1 MANCSLLSVSI
12 KSLMPSFTT
21 NILMKDKI
29 AQTLLLINGIPVT
42 SLFVGNRSNAWAG
55 MPIKSIARVEVIRG
69 PGSALYGADAF
80 SGVINIITKN
90 HDELRGTQTGIR
102 TGSFGTQAA
111 WFTHGKS
118 YNGLNIGFT
127 LEAETTDLEKN

>member
-1 MANCSLLSVSI
+1 
-12 KSLMPSFTT
+12 
-21 NILMKDKI
+21 
-29 AQTLLLINGIPVT
+29 
-42 SLFVGNRSNAWAG
+42 

-111 WFTHGKS
+111 WFTRGKS
-118 YNGLNIGFT
+118 YNGSILVSLWKPKLPMVGKKLSNTIDKRS
-127 LEAETTDLEKN
+127 LMPCSKQMPV